1 MNDLIAQNARVAQ
14 NQAEY
19 QERYDALVKR
29 YEETDAKRTQV
40 MDRIDQIAIRHRKIE
55 RFIQTVESLP
65 EAVTKFDAG
74 NWSALV
80 STMTVHS
87 KRHFTFL
94 LTSGIE
100 VEIEF

>member
-1 MNDLIAQNARVAQ
+1 MTCFFF
-14 NQAEY
+14 
-19 QERYDALVKR
+19 ALAGCPHGGFCSEMELPGTAWVQ
-29 YEETDAKRTQV
+29 TRTLNF
-40 MDRIDQIAIRHRKIE
+40 RLIAIRHRKIE